1 MLVAWRLVRPE
12 AARVL
17 SPAPEPAALLM
28 SVLVLVL
35 APTAALALMR
45 KTPLLR
51 VPVLVRR
58 TVMRR
63 AEQRQNPAQAPRLAT
78 RAPPA
83 GARQARLPTPLQAEA
98 PQALPRVRARRRAR
112 DSAQGLLPDSRDWE
126 QREAAPWRVVPLG
139 RRAGALLGRAPAP
152 REVPETP
159 EEERALRWLLPPS
172 SPHPKEQPAC
182 QEPDPTLEQ
191 ERFLR

>member
-63 AEQRQNPAQAPRLAT
+63 AEQRQNPAGEHHSQEGWFSRGGT
-78 RAPPA
+78 VQ
-83 GARQARLPTPLQAEA
+83 GADL
-98 PQALPRVRARRRAR
+98 RVTFA
-112 DSAQGLLPDSRDWE
+112 
-126 QREAAPWRVVPLG
+126 VVVCNL
-139 RRAGALLGRAPAP
+139 
-152 REVPETP
+152 
-159 EEERALRWLLPPS
+159 
-172 SPHPKEQPAC
+172 
-182 QEPDPTLEQ
+182 
-191 ERFLR
+191 